1 MAITAGSRGTI
12 PVGILGAF
20 DNDILTNIST
30 TDHLIQGQMVEVNMT
45 LDPYEIT
52 KMTDDQIK
60 TKIMFF
66 LGDEMLKRK
75 CVEFTRQHDV
85 VTNKTI
91 IRARTFVTPDT
102 NVKILRTIKNDNKS
116 Y

>member
-1 MAITAGSRGTI
+1 MAITAGSSGTVPI
-12 PVGILGAF
+12 GILG
-20 DNDILTNIST
+20 DNIITDITT
-30 TDHLIQGQMVEVNMT
+30 TDHLIQGQMVEVS
-45 LDPYEIT
+45 LSFDSYEIV

-66 LGDEMLKRK
+66 LGDELIKRK
-75 CVEFTRQHDV
+75 CVEFTKQQDI
-85 VTNKTI
+85 VTNKTVV
-91 IRARTFVTPDT
+91 RARTFVTPDT

>member
-1 MAITAGSRGTI
+1 MAITAGSSGTI
-12 PVGILGAF
+12 PIGILGHNTIT
-20 DNDILTNIST
+20 DIST
-30 TDHLIQGQMVEVNMT
+30 TDHLIQGQMVEVS
-45 LDPYEIT
+45 LSFDSYEIV

-66 LGDEMLKRK
+66 LGDELIKRK
-75 CVEFTRQHDV
+75 CVEFTKQHDV
-85 VTNKTI
+85 VTNKTV

-102 NVKILRTIKNDNKS
+102 NVKILRTFKNDDKS

>member
-1 MAITAGSRGTI
+1 MAITAGSSGTVPI
-12 PVGILGAF
+12 GILG
-20 DNDILTNIST
+20 DNIITDITT
-30 TDHLIQGQMVEVNMT
+30 TDHLIQGQMVEVS
-45 LDPYEIT
+45 LSFDSYEIV

-75 CVEFTRQHDV
+75 CVEFTKQHDV

>member
-1 MAITAGSRGTI
+1 MAITAGSSGTVPI
-12 PVGILGAF
+12 GILG
-20 DNDILTNIST
+20 DNIITNIAT
-30 TDHLIQGQMVEVNMT
+30 TDHLIQGQMVEVS
-45 LDPYEIT
+45 LSFDSYEMV

-66 LGDEMLKRK
+66 LGEEMLKRK
-75 CVEFTRQHDV
+75 CVEFTKQHDV
-85 VTNKTI
+85 VTNKTV

-102 NVKILRTIKNDNKS
+102 NVKILRTFKNDDKS

>member
-1 MAITAGSRGTI
+1 MAITAGSSGTI
-12 PVGILGAF
+12 PIGILGH
-20 DNDILTNIST
+20 NITTNIAT

-52 KMTDDQIK
+52 KMSDEQIK

-66 LGDEMLKRK
+66 LGEEMLKRK
-75 CVEFTRQHDV
+75 CVEFTKQHDV

-102 NVKILRTIKNDNKS
+102 NVKILRTFQNDNKR
-116 Y
+116 

>member
-1 MAITAGSRGTI
+1 MAMTTSCTI
-12 PVGILGAF
+12 PVGILGH
-20 DNDILTNIST
+20 NTITDINT

-60 TKIMFF
+60 NKIMFF
-66 LGDEMLKRK
+66 LGEEMLKRK
-75 CVEFTRQHDV
+75 CVEFTKQHDV
-85 VTNKTI
+85 VTNKTV

-102 NVKILRTIKNDNKS
+102 NVKILRTFKNDDKS